1 MTPEERERMKSL
13 CNRIQEEKDP
23 KTFSQLVLELD
34 ALFEKKEQPLGLEN
48 GKQTEST
55 SDV

>member
-1 MTPEERERMKSL
+1 MTPEEREKMKLL

-34 ALFEKKEQPLGLEN
+34 ALFEKKEQSLGLEN

-55 SDV
+55 SDA